1 MKNILLILCIALAVA
16 YACDKGSDNLSSN
29 NSNTDGGGSTGIGG
43 SLARFTIAGNHLF
56 TVDKQKLKSFGLEN
70 EALPVYLSETNAGFN
85 IETIFAR
92 GNTLFLGSQSG
103 MYIYD
108 ISNPSYPNQLCY
120 YQHIYSCDP
129 VVADSNYAYVTL
141 STTSRCGRNVN
152 ELQII
157 DIHDLSKPY
166 FLKSYPMTQPQ
177 GLGIDNREL
186 FVCDDGLKIY
196 DASDV
201 KNLQLKYK
209 FSIPAIDV
217 IPMNNLLM
225 VLADNGLYQYRYENG
240 QVTLL
245 SKLLTNNQ

>member
-1 MKNILLILCIALAVA
+1 MKNILLILCIVLAVA
-16 YACDKGSDNLSSN
+16 YACDKGSGDPGS
-29 NSNTDGGGSTGIGG
+29 NSNMEGGGSTGTGG

-56 TVDKQKLKSFGLEN
+56 TVDNQKLKSFGLEN
-70 EALPVYLSETNAGFN
+70 ETQPVYLSETNAGFN

-108 ISNPSYPNQLCY
+108 ISNPSDPNQLCY

-157 DIHDLSKPY
+157 DIKDLSKPY

-201 KNLQLKYK
+201 KNLRLKYK

-225 VLADNGLYQYRYENG
+225 VLADNGLYQYHYENG